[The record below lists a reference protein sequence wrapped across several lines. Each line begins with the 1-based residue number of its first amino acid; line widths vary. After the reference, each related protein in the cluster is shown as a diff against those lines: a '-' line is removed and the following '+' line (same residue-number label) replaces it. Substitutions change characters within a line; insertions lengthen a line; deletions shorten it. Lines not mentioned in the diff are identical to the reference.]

1 MEDNHPSTDLTH
13 TRIGPPGRGG
23 WNEDSITPSH
33 KRKGETGNIPCS
45 EVSTGSPQVITAVER
60 EIRIKII
67 LPLKIVNLINDFNY
81 RIIQN
86 RGMPSN
92 PQQPKTG
99 ACKARLNN
107 TYMVSDNVAI
117 HYFFFLTNQAR
128 LRQTTTFFFNPTF
141 KNNLE

>member
-1 MEDNHPSTDLTH
+1 MTNTHHTLVTMEDNHPSTDLTH

-81 RIIQN
+81 RS
-86 RGMPSN
+86 RSS
-92 PQQPKTG
+92 KTG
-99 ACKARLNN
+99 EKKRGHAKQPPA
-107 TYMVSDNVAI
+107 T
-117 HYFFFLTNQAR
+117 
-128 LRQTTTFFFNPTF
+128 
-141 KNNLE
+141 